1 MILIYLSESYGL
13 RLYVFFVLHPLLFS
27 QFRLFKPRRKSR
39 IARYNILK
47 IICRPINK
55 NAKWIMTSSST
66 HTNISVH
73 DQQRFHAQY
82 KRSLQFKF
90 WSPYSFESY
99 CNGQVLDRGHM
110 YTLNS
115 ISRLIS
121 REWQTRSLVNGNIVK
136 VVLPLGRNVT
146 YLGKNYV
153 ICRHSF
159 GDVVIYQRISVFQ
172 RNMVVRKKWC
182 VIMMVLTR
190 L

>member
-1 MILIYLSESYGL
+1 MALLPIVEGKQCEFLWALVWLVQHCIFYDSHLFKWKLWTSA
-13 RLYVFFVLHPLLFS
+13 VCFFVLHPLLFS

-90 WSPYSFESY
+90 RSPYSFESY

-121 REWQTRSLVNGNIVK
+121 REWQTRTLVNGNIVK
-136 VVLPLGRNVT
+136 VVLPPGRNVT
-146 YLGKNYV
+146 
-153 ICRHSF
+153 
-159 GDVVIYQRISVFQ
+159 
-172 RNMVVRKKWC
+172 
-182 VIMMVLTR
+182 
-190 L
+190 